1 MRSRVELTSCWR
13 LFHPVRFEEDIGL
26 GLLWRSLSKSA
37 KPWLDNIPETLNIS
51 AHTDRQ
57 KTEMRWW
64 CIIELRR
71 WYIDYEKKEIWVS
84 DLDSRDDWSWEGF
97 WWMVQVSDTLPV
109 TPTDTDCDAINNEWM
124 NQARNETQQNTNTAY
139 LSMISEL
146 GLIWGEA
153 ALTGEEKFG
162 LYNPPPDMMIDWLLD
177 ATRSSSQKE
186 SASLTAAS

>member
-124 NQARNETQQNTNTAY
+124 NQARKEWNTTEHKY
-139 LSMISEL
+139 SIPVDD
-146 GLIWGEA
+146 IWIRSNLRWSSSHRGREVRIIQ
-153 ALTGEEKFG
+153 
-162 LYNPPPDMMIDWLLD
+162 PSSWHDDWLIAWCHPIEFTKGVCLPNCC
-177 ATRSSSQKE
+177 
-186 SASLTAAS
+186 